1 MEYFARLANSLGVK
15 LLAGN
20 VLETHSMV
28 VELDFLYSS
37 DGTRRWWDNVYR
49 ITVVAATWDQTAFI
63 LSVPKRNR
71 LAGKV
76 QFGVSLMQALAV
88 TICPDSMLEV
98 AADLRRQVAGRLPC
112 SLLLQVYTPF
122 CESTYFF

>member
-1 MEYFARLANSLGVK
+1 MQNCGGRTGILLKKIMNRAWDGLGEALEGCINNKIHGKSVSKDVMNGDLMYPTSLGVK

-20 VLETHSMV
+20 VLETHSM
-28 VELDFLYSS
+28 
-37 DGTRRWWDNVYR
+37 
-49 ITVVAATWDQTAFI
+49 
-63 LSVPKRNR
+63 
-71 LAGKV
+71 
-76 QFGVSLMQALAV
+76 V